1 VNVNTPA
8 VRKLAEALLQ
18 SGERPSSVVSSA
30 YQTLTR
36 QGLLSELEFQALSRV
51 DPVAETMFLMMAA
64 DGKLGA
70 EERIAIRGAIRGLTG
85 DALQDGVIDVMLE
98 NYQTQLV
105 RDGREGCLKRIVN
118 TLGQSSENAEGA
130 FALAAA
136 VALVDQQLEPTET
149 ELIHQLAQWFGI
161 SPSRAE
167 AILNQLQDA
176 SAGQS

>member
-36 QGLLSELEFQALSRV
+36 QGLLSDTELHALSRV

-64 DGKLGA
+64 DGKLSA
-70 EERIAIRGAIRGLTG
+70 EERVAIRGAIRGLTG
-85 DALQDGVIDVMLE
+85 DALQDGIIDVMLE

-105 RDGREGCLKRIVN
+105 RDGREGCLKRIVSI
-118 TLGQSSENAEGA
+118 LGQSSEDAEGA

-136 VALVDQQLEPTET
+136 VALVDRRVDATET

-161 SPSRAE
+161 SATRAE